1 MRQGR
6 CITLNLGLGRDS
18 FCMLC
23 LLLEGRLIAQGQPL
37 ALPDITAV
45 VTSDTGEEWDFT
57 YANLPLVQELCRQAG
72 LRFLHLRKPAAEGD
86 KGWQAWLD
94 AKASAKARGEWLEPF
109 WRDDAPASI
118 EARAASG
125 YYHLR
130 PPIMDDYGSR
140 CTTISLK
147 RQDCTSNH
155 KIGPIRRLLEDLAHA
170 IFGVESNAAWGRD
183 VRRGVRK
190 PHLTLIGYAADEN
203 HRFEDVPEG
212 AWYVEEAYPLVELG
226 VSKAAEEPIL
236 ARWHLSH
243 VRKSGCVMCPF
254 QPVGWYWA
262 LKHVDPET
270 YARVFAY
277 EQRSVA
283 SNPRMTVLPGGTP
296 LEEAITRWRAKNP
309 DATIDD
315 VLNKRYERCK
325 TKHLPG
331 ESIAALPTLN
341 SQLVMPLDG
350 EACASDP
357 LLLSTMARV
366 LLRSLGPASAPAET
380 LPTDGW

>member
-18 FCMLC
+18 FAMLC

-37 ALPDITAV
+37 TLLDITAV
-45 VTSDTGEEWDFT
+45 VTSDTGEEWSFT

-72 LRFLHLRKPAAEGD
+72 LRFLHLRKPPAEGE
-86 KGWQAWLD
+86 KGWQAWLA
-94 AKASAKARGEWLEPF
+94 AKHAAKTRGEELDPF
-109 WRDDAPASI
+109 WRDEAPRSI
-118 EARAASG
+118 ETRAASG

-140 CTTISLK
+140 STTISLK

-170 IFGVESNAAWGRD
+170 IFGVESNRAWGQE
-183 VRRGVRK
+183 VRK
-190 PHLTLIGYAADEN
+190 GLRRPHLALIGYAADEE
-203 HRFEDVPEG
+203 HRFEDAPDSP
-212 AWYVEEAYPLVELG
+212 WYVEEAFPLVELG
-226 VSKAAEEPIL
+226 IRKVDEEPIL

-262 LKHVDPET
+262 LKQVDPAT
-270 YARVFAY
+270 YARVLAY
-277 EQRSVA
+277 ENRSVA
-283 SNPRMTVLPGGTP
+283 ANPRMTVLPGGTP
-296 LEEAITRWRAKNP
+296 LDDAVTRWRLNNP
-309 DATIDD
+309 DATIEAI
-315 VLNKRYERCK
+315 LSKRYERCK
-325 TKHLPG
+325 TAHAPAAA
-331 ESIAALPTLN
+331 IAALPAYPAPVL
-341 SQLVMPLDG
+341 SPFEG
-350 EACASDP
+350 EACEPDP

-366 LLRSLGPASAPAET
+366 MLRTHMPAPASPQS
-380 LPTDGW
+380 LPLDGW